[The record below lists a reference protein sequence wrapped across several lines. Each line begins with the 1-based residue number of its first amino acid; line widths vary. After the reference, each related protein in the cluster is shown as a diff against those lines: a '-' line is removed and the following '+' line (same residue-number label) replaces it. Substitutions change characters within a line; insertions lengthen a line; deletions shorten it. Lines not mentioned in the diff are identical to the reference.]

1 MIASDVSTLEFYCDL
16 AWDKYCEASERV
28 TIWLRGEQLDLFD
41 STVAFAEVRE
51 WGGIWQSV
59 ERELHAR
66 RAGR

>member
-1 MIASDVSTLEFYCDL
+1 MIAAADVVLEFYCDL

-28 TIWLRGEQLDLFD
+28 TVWLAGSQLDLFD
-41 STVAFAEVRE
+41 STAAYAELRE

-59 ERELHAR
+59 ERELYAR